1 MDFNTGRQSEGPEG
15 PEGPSPEAEDE
26 PRTRPGGGGGEFTYT
41 DPVQSFVDTVRRLIR
56 EPAGFFRGLT
66 RAGDFINPAIFALIC
81 YEVFVI
87 LGGLLALAGVG
98 GDQGFGGLIAS
109 IILAPI
115 FLAIGLLIGS
125 GIIHLLVR
133 LIVGARNAGFE
144 ATFRVVSYSQVV
156 NLVSWIPFIGPLL
169 GLYGLYL
176 GVVGVRE
183 VHGTTTGKAALVV
196 LIPAAVVLLL
206 VLMLVLLIGAA
217 IFFGTQR

>member
-1 MDFNTGRQSEGPEG
+1 MDFNTGSQSEGPES
-15 PEGPSPEAEDE
+15 SPEPESEA
-26 PRTRPGGGGGEFTYT
+26 RTRSGGGGEFTYT
-41 DPVQSFVDTVRRLIR
+41 DPVQSFVDTVRRLVQG
-56 EPAGFFRGLT
+56 PTDFFRGIT

-87 LGGLLALAGVG
+87 LGGILALAGVS

-133 LIVGARNAGFE
+133 LIVGPRNAGFE

-169 GLYGLYL
+169 GLYGIYL
-176 GVVGVRE
+176 GIVGVRE
-183 VHGTTTGKAALVV
+183 VHGTSTGKAALVV
-196 LIPAAVVLLL
+196 LIPVAVVLLL
-206 VLMLVLLIGAA
+206 VLMLVFLVGAA
-217 IFFGTQR
+217 LFFGTQR

>member
-1 MDFNTGRQSEGPEG
+1 MDFNTERQPEEQEGS
-15 PEGPSPEAEDE
+15 SPEPEDE
-26 PRTRPGGGGGEFTYT
+26 SRTRSGGGGEFTYT
-41 DPVQSFVDTVRRLIR
+41 DPVQSFLETVRRLVQG
-56 EPAGFFRGLT
+56 PTDFFQGIT
-66 RAGDFINPAIFALIC
+66 RAGDFINPAIFAVIC

-87 LGGLLALAGVG
+87 LSGILALAGIS

-133 LIVGARNAGFE
+133 LVVGPRNAGFE
-144 ATFRVVSYSQVV
+144 ATFRVVAYSQVV

-169 GLYGLYL
+169 GLYGIYL
-176 GVVGVRE
+176 GVIGVRE
-183 VHGTTTGKAALVV
+183 VHGTSTGKAALVV

-206 VLMLVLLIGAA
+206 VLMLVLLVGAA
-217 IFFGTQR
+217 LFFGTRS